1 MSIDT
6 RPHTAVQIQ
15 LNGMGDLVWH
25 AQYLRCIAEQSRDGQ
40 ITLIAPPTAMARDL
54 IGHEPWLREVVDF
67 DRRPRRVE
75 RRRGRH
81 SGLPGLMRLGAELAP
96 SRFDRMIM
104 FSDHP
109 GRTVIVCW
117 RAGIR
122 QRIGYGATW
131 LQRLMLSKTPWIDF
145 YDGPDVRSYHEAT
158 RFAITQGFC
167 DAPIVPRISVRPD
180 AVARMSERLAGLP
193 RPLYALAI
201 GSSEPCKQWGAAN
214 FSALATLL
222 IESGGGVFLTGGPL
236 EAELAEEILGG
247 IPAELRGRALAVT
260 DGSAAD
266 TVAAMSLATV
276 CIGNDTGATNIA
288 AGVCTPSWVL
298 LGPRPPLPHDPEMLK
313 LLQAPQLADIQPA
326 EVVRQVLAS
335 MAAPLATHDPLSR
348 P

>member
-1 MSIDT
+1 MSHDT

-15 LNGMGDLVWH
+15 LSGMGDLVWH

-40 ITLIAPPTAMARDL
+40 ITLVAPPTTMARDL
-54 IGHEPWLREVVDF
+54 LGHEPWLRDVVDF

-81 SGLPGLMRLGAELAP
+81 GGLQGLMRLGAELAP
-96 SRFDRMIM
+96 RRFDRMIM

-131 LQRLMLSKTPWIDF
+131 LQRLMLTKSPWISF
-145 YDGPDVRSYHEAT
+145 YEGPDVRGYHEAT
-158 RFAITQGFC
+158 RFAIAQGFC

-180 AVARMSERLAGLP
+180 ALARMCERLAPLP

-201 GSSEPCKQWGAAN
+201 GSSEPWKQWGQAN
-214 FSALATLL
+214 FTELARLLLEAGCGVVINGGPFEAALA
-222 IESGGGVFLTGGPL
+222 
-236 EAELAEEILGG
+236 ADILDG
-247 IPAELRGRALAVT
+247 IPAELRAHALAIT

-266 TVAAMSLATV
+266 TVATMSLARI

-288 AGVCTPSWVL
+288 AGVGTPSWVL
-298 LGPRPPLPHDPEMLK
+298 LGPRPPLPHDPEKIK
-313 LLQAPQLADIQPA
+313 LLQAPQLADILPA
-326 EVVRQVLAS
+326 DVARQLLS
-335 MAAPLATHDPLSR
+335 HDAA
-348 P
+348 